1 MTYRLLLLLLFPL
14 PIIAQQNS
22 NSLNDKQVAAVME
35 KLHQQ
40 PVNAADRKDAENLA
54 AALQTASQQSADQLQ
69 DYKKAIQY
77 IDKAIAI
84 DEAIADTMAMALDR
98 KYKAHILVKMD
109 KAAAAKV
116 EIRTAMGLYRMKN
129 VGAGIASAQLD
140 MSRVFE
146 YEEKPDSAIYYAE
159 QARNFWK
166 AQPNN
171 LQLLI
176 INNLLVYQLLK
187 MSQAEKA
194 EAVFRDSETLLKT
207 QPAHWQ
213 PEIDFYFTSMLLF
226 RQLNDANLA
235 SQYRGRYITKVDSL
249 KQQGIN
255 ARSYYELISQQ

>member
-1 MTYRLLLLLLFPL
+1 
-14 PIIAQQNS
+14 
-22 NSLNDKQVAAVME
+22 ME
-35 KLHQQ
+35 KLHNQ
-40 PVNAADRKDAENLA
+40 PVDAADRKEAENLA
-54 AALQTASQQSADQLQ
+54 AALQTASQQSAGQLQ

-84 DEAIADTMAMALDR
+84 DDVIADTMAMALDR

-109 KAAAAKV
+109 KPAAAKT
-116 EIRTAMGLYRMKN
+116 EIRTALDLYSLKSVR
-129 VGAGIASAQLD
+129 AGIASAHLD
-140 MSRVFE
+140 MARVFE
-146 YEEKPDSAIYYAE
+146 YEEKPDSAIYYAQ
-159 QARNFWK
+159 QARDFWK

-187 MSQAEKA
+187 ISQAEKA
-194 EAVFRDSETLLKT
+194 EIVYHDSETLLKT

-226 RQLNDANLA
+226 RQLNNADLA
-235 SQYRGRYITKVDSL
+235 SQYRGRYITRVDAL
-249 KQQGIN
+249 RQQCIN